1 MNPKTSVFAG
11 TSLDGF
17 IARPDGNIDWLNEA
31 NGVVP
36 EGEDCGYAAFMSTVD
51 ALVMGRNTFEQVL
64 TFGAWPYGDKP
75 VIVLSSKPL
84 TLPNHL
90 PDTVTHASGNPKEL
104 LVQFAE
110 QGFKHLYLD
119 GGATV
124 QRFMAADCV
133 DEITVTL
140 IPIILG
146 SGIPLFG
153 NLPADVHLE
162 CQSVKHYDF
171 GFVQLKYAVQKA

>member
-1 MNPKTSVFAG
+1 MLPKTSVFCA

-31 NGVVP
+31 SGVVP
-36 EGEDCGYAAFMSTVD
+36 EGEDCGYAAFMSTID

-84 TLPNHL
+84 ELPDHL
-90 PDTVTHASGNPKEL
+90 PDTVLHASGSPTEL
-104 LVQFAE
+104 LAHFAM
-110 QGFKHLYLD
+110 QGFKHLYID

-124 QRFMAADCV
+124 QRFMAAGCIDK
-133 DEITVTL
+133 IIITL
-140 IPIILG
+140 IPIMLG
-146 SGIPLFG
+146 AGIPLFG
-153 NLPADVHLE
+153 ALPEDVHLK
-162 CQSVKHYDF
+162 CLSIKHYDF
-171 GFVQLKYAVQKA
+171 GFVQLHYEVQKP